1 VSTLREH
8 PPLHEALVAYFDH
21 DLDVGATAA
30 ELHLHPNSLRYRLTR
45 VEQLLGCS
53 LKRPATI
60 AELHIALLADARNG
74 RRPF

>member
-1 VSTLREH
+1 MQSPRRSRRRAA
-8 PPLHEALVAYFDH
+8 ALAP
-21 DLDVGATAA
+21 A
-30 ELHLHPNSLRYRLTR
+30 RYRLTR

-74 RRPF
+74 RKPF